1 MKVAVLF
8 SGGKD
13 STMALYN
20 ALETGEDV
28 KYLLSMK
35 SVNDESYMFHVPN
48 IHITD
53 LLAEALNIPI
63 ITAQT
68 QGIKEEELEDLK
80 MAFIKLKDLGVEAIY
95 TGALY
100 SVYQKSRIE
109 KLGDEVG
116 LEIIS
121 PYWHVDELEYMKEIV
136 SLGFEVI
143 ISGVFAYGLDE
154 SWLGRKIDDMN
165 KANFCILKFALF
177 IHRFLIFRCCGIF
190 VQMIIIVSP
199 LRNQINSRNISEIL
213 YKKHSIFT
221 NKQLFRKCQT
231 VFFNNCPFID
241 FAPSCAKII
250 AEVIVGS

>member
-1 MKVAVLF
+1 MNVAVLF

-20 ALETGEDV
+20 ALESGEDV

-35 SVNDESYMFHVPN
+35 SSNDESYMFHVPN

-53 LLAEALNIPI
+53 LLAQALDIPL

-68 QGIKEEELEDLK
+68 DGVKEEELEDLK
-80 MAFIKLKDLGVEAIY
+80 SAFEKLKTLGVEGIY

-109 KLGDEVG
+109 KLADEVG
-116 LEIIS
+116 LKVIS
-121 PYWHVDELEYMKEIV
+121 PYWHVNELEYMREIV

-154 SWLGRKIDDMN
+154 SWLGRKIDNQAIDELVKIN
-165 KANFCILKFALF
+165 EKVGINLAFEGGEAETLAIDGPIFKKRINILKDKKEWHLDSG
-177 IHRFLIFRCCGIF
+177 LY
-190 VQMIIIVSP
+190 IIEEAN
-199 LRNQINSRNISEIL
+199 LEE
-213 YKKHSIFT
+213 K
-221 NKQLFRKCQT
+221 
-231 VFFNNCPFID
+231 
-241 FAPSCAKII
+241 
-250 AEVIVGS
+250 